1 MSKESPTIQAM
12 QRDRVGTRY
21 SRRLRQEGKLPAV
34 IYGHGSD
41 PMSIAVDAKQ
51 TLAILH
57 HGAHVL
63 NIAIEGGNTETCLV
77 KDLQFGYLG
86 DDVIHVDFARVNLDE
101 IVQVLVRLE
110 LIGEVEGSKASNAI
124 MITDLN
130 EIEVSCAVRDIPES
144 LRIDLTS
151 YQSSVNVG
159 ELQLPEGVTA
169 ITNSETSIVR
179 LQVKG
184 GSDEDES
191 NDAEDSEASDEPAAS
206 E

>member
-1 MSKESPTIQAM
+1 MSNENPTITAM

-41 PMSIAVDAKQ
+41 PMSIAVDSKE

-63 NIAIEGGNTETCLV
+63 NIAIDGGSTETCLV

-86 DDVIHVDFARVNLDE
+86 DDVVHVDFARVNLDE
-101 IVQVLVRLE
+101 TVQVLVRLE
-110 LIGEVEGSKASNAI
+110 IVGEVGGTKAGNAI

-130 EIEVSCAVRDIPES
+130 DIEVSCAVRSIPEFI
-144 LRIDLTS
+144 RVDLGDFED
-151 YQSSVNVG
+151 SVNVG
-159 ELQLPEGVTA
+159 ELTLPEGVTA
-169 ITNSETSIVR
+169 VTSAETSVIR
-179 LQVKG
+179 LEVKG
-184 GSDEDES
+184 DADEDSDETT
-191 NDAEDSEASDEPAAS
+191 APAAAEKPS
-206 E
+206 DS

>member
-1 MSKESPTIQAM
+1 MSNESPTIQAM

-41 PMSIAVDAKQ
+41 PMSIAVNSKE

-63 NIAIEGGNTETCLV
+63 NIAVEGGDTETCLV

-86 DDVIHVDFARVNLDE
+86 DDVIHVDFTRVNLDE
-101 IVQVLVRLE
+101 TVQVLVRLE
-110 LIGEVEGSKASNAI
+110 LIGEVEGAKASNAI

-130 EIEVSCAVRDIPES
+130 EIEVSCAVRNIPES
-144 LRIDLTS
+144 LRIDLTA
-151 YQSSVNVG
+151 YESSVNVG
-159 ELQLPEGVTA
+159 ELNLPEGVTA
-169 ITNSETSIVR
+169 ITSNETSIVR

-184 GSDEDES
+184 
-191 NDAEDSEASDEPAAS
+191 DAEDEDGDTEEPAAS

>member
-1 MSKESPTIQAM
+1 MSNESPTIQAM

-41 PMSIAVDAKQ
+41 PMSIAVNSKE

-63 NIAIEGGNTETCLV
+63 NIAVEGGNTETCLV

-86 DDVIHVDFARVNLDE
+86 DDVIHVDFTRVDLDE
-101 IVQVLVRLE
+101 TVQVLVRLD
-110 LIGEVEGSKASNAI
+110 LIGEVEGAKASNAI

-130 EIEVSCAVRDIPES
+130 EIEVSCAVRNIPES
-144 LRIDLTS
+144 LRIDLTA
-151 YQSSVNVG
+151 YESSVNVG
-159 ELQLPEGVTA
+159 ELNLPEGVTA
-169 ITNSETSIVR
+169 ITSNETSIVR

-184 GSDEDES
+184 DVEDEDGDTE
-191 NDAEDSEASDEPAAS
+191 EPVAS

>member
-1 MSKESPTIQAM
+1 MSNESPTIQAM

-41 PMSIAVDAKQ
+41 PMSIVVNSKE
-51 TLAILH
+51 TLALLH

-63 NIAIEGGNTETCLV
+63 NIAVEGGDTETCLV

-101 IVQVLVRLE
+101 TVQVLVRLE
-110 LIGEVEGSKASNAI
+110 LVGEVEGAKASNAI

-130 EIEVSCAVRDIPES
+130 QIEVSCAVRDIPES
-144 LRIDLTS
+144 LRIDLTA
-151 YQSSVNVG
+151 YESSVNVG
-159 ELQLPEGVTA
+159 ELELPKGVTA
-169 ITNSETSIVR
+169 ITGSETSIVR
-179 LQVKG
+179 LEVKG
-184 GSDEDES
+184 DTDEESD
-191 NDAEDSEASDEPAAS
+191 DSEAPEASDESAS
-206 E
+206 S

>member
-1 MSKESPTIQAM
+1 MSNESPTIQAM

-34 IYGHGSD
+34 INGHGSD
-41 PMSIAVDAKQ
+41 PMSIAVNSKE

-63 NIAIEGGNTETCLV
+63 NIAVEGGNTETCLV

-86 DDVIHVDFARVNLDE
+86 DDVIHVDFTRVDLDE
-101 IVQVLVRLE
+101 TVQVLVRLD
-110 LIGEVEGSKASNAI
+110 LIGEVEGAKASNAI

-130 EIEVSCAVRDIPES
+130 EIEVSCAVRNIPES
-144 LRIDLTS
+144 LRIDLTA
-151 YQSSVNVG
+151 YESSVNVG
-159 ELQLPEGVTA
+159 ELNLPEGVTA
-169 ITNSETSIVR
+169 ITSNETSIVR

-184 GSDEDES
+184 DVEDEDGDTE
-191 NDAEDSEASDEPAAS
+191 EPVAS

>member
-1 MSKESPTIQAM
+1 MSNENPTITAM

-41 PMSIAVDAKQ
+41 PMSIAVDSKE

-63 NIAIEGGNTETCLV
+63 NIAVDGASTETCLV

-86 DDVIHVDFARVNLDE
+86 DDVVHVDFARVNLDE
-101 IVQVLVRLE
+101 TVQVLVRLE
-110 LIGEVEGSKASNAI
+110 IIGEVAGAKSGNAI

-130 EIEVSCAVRDIPES
+130 EIEVSCAVRSIPEFI
-144 LRIDLTS
+144 RVDLGAFED
-151 YQSSVNVG
+151 SVNVG
-159 ELQLPEGVTA
+159 ELTLPEGVTA
-169 ITNSETSIVR
+169 VTSAETSVIR

-184 GSDEDES
+184 DADEDSDETTDS
-191 NDAEDSEASDEPAAS
+191 AAAEKSSDS
-206 E
+206 